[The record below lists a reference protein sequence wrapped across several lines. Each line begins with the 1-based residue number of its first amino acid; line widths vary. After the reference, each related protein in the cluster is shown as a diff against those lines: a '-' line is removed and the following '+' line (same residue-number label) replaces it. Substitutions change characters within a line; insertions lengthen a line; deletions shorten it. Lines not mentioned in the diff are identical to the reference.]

1 MNPLDLLEERV
12 ETLLGELGLAAAFR
26 RGGVAAIDA
35 GDALVVV
42 SCLSREDTL
51 WVRVAS
57 VVLVDVEPSLELL
70 HRLLQLG
77 HDVRIGAFQLFE
89 DRTLAFSATLF
100 GHNLDAESL
109 GKTVRYVA
117 HMARTAAPAL
127 AEVAGGRAWP
137 ALRDDAQRPA

>member
-1 MNPLDLLEERV
+1 MSPLELLEARV
-12 ETLLGELGLAAAFR
+12 ESLLGELGLEAAFR
-26 RGGVAAIDA
+26 PGGVTAVDA
-35 GDALVVV
+35 GDALVLV
-42 SCLSREDTL
+42 SCQLREDTL

-100 GHNLDAESL
+100 GHNLDAEAL
-109 GKTVRYVA
+109 GKTLRYVA
-117 HMARTAAPAL
+117 HVARTAAPAL
-127 AEVAGGRAWP
+127 GELAGGRAWP
-137 ALRDDAQRPA
+137 ALRDEARTTP